1 MRYFVEISYNGS
13 KFHGWQIQSNAI
25 TVQQTIEQAFFTLL
39 KKQIKLT
46 AAGRTDTGVH
56 AIQMYAHFDL
66 EEEDL
71 LFGLKI
77 KLNSYLG
84 KDILLKNLYKMN
96 KDAHARFDAIERE
109 YKYFI
114 TQQKDVHNQE
124 NKYFFS
130 RKLDFK
136 LIQSATQIIK
146 KNKNFKSFCR
156 TRTDVT
162 NFECEIFDF
171 RFEVIEHEIIFTIKA
186 NRFLRNMVRSIIG
199 TILDIGLKKTSL
211 KDLNNIIKKSNRIYA
226 GPSAPAHGLFLTAI
240 KYPENYI
247 THENKI

>member
-13 KFHGWQIQSNAI
+13 KFHGWQTQPNAV
-25 TVQQTIEQAFFTLL
+25 TVQETIEQAFFILL

-46 AAGRTDTGVH
+46 AAGRTDSGVH
-56 AIQMYAHFDL
+56 ATQMYAHFDL

-71 LFGLKI
+71 LYRLKM
-77 KLNSYLG
+77 KLNSFLG
-84 KDILLKNLYKMN
+84 KDILVKNLYKMN
-96 KDAHARFDAIERE
+96 KDAHARFGAIERE

-162 NFECEIFDF
+162 NYDCEIFDF

-199 TILDIGLKKTSL
+199 TLLYIGLKKTSL

-226 GPSAPAHGLFLTAI
+226 GPSAPAHGLFLTGI

-247 THENKI
+247 VHENKI

>member
-1 MRYFVEISYNGS
+1 
-13 KFHGWQIQSNAI
+13 
-25 TVQQTIEQAFFTLL
+25 
-39 KKQIKLT
+39 
-46 AAGRTDTGVH
+46 
-56 AIQMYAHFDL
+56 MYAHFDL

-71 LFGLKI
+71 LYRLKM
-77 KLNSYLG
+77 KLNSFLG
-84 KDILLKNLYKMN
+84 KDILVKNLYKMN

-162 NFECEIFDF
+162 NYDCEIFDF

-199 TILDIGLKKTSL
+199 TILDIGLKKTTL

-226 GPSAPAHGLFLTAI
+226 GPSAPAHGLFLTGI

-247 THENKI
+247 AHENKI

>member
-1 MRYFVEISYNGS
+1 LRYFVEISYNGS
-13 KFHGWQIQSNAI
+13 KFHGWQTQPNAV
-25 TVQQTIEQAFFTLL
+25 TVQETIEQAFFILL

-46 AAGRTDTGVH
+46 AAGRTDSGVH
-56 AIQMYAHFDL
+56 ATQMYAHFDL

-71 LFGLKI
+71 LYRLKM
-77 KLNSYLG
+77 KLNSFLG
-84 KDILLKNLYKMN
+84 KDILVKNLYKMN

-124 NKYFFS
+124 NKFFFS

-162 NFECEIFDF
+162 NYDCEIFDF

-211 KDLNNIIKKSNRIYA
+211 KDLSNIIKKSNRIYA
-226 GPSAPAHGLFLTAI
+226 GPSAPAHGLFLTGI

-247 THENKI
+247 VHENKI

>member
-13 KFHGWQIQSNAI
+13 KFHGWQTQPNAV
-25 TVQQTIEQAFFTLL
+25 TVQETIEQAFFTLL

-56 AIQMYAHFDL
+56 ATQMYAHFDR

-71 LFGLKI
+71 LYRLKM
-77 KLNSYLG
+77 KLNSFFG
-84 KDILLKNLYKMN
+84 KDILVKNLYKMN

-162 NFECEIFDF
+162 NYDCEIFDF

-226 GPSAPAHGLFLTAI
+226 GPSAPAHGLFLTGI
-240 KYPENYI
+240 KYPENYLV
-247 THENKI
+247 HENKI

>member
-1 MRYFVEISYNGS
+1 MRYFIEISYNGS
-13 KFHGWQIQSNAI
+13 NFHGWQIQPNAI
-25 TVQQTIEQAFFTLL
+25 TIQETIERAFFTLL
-39 KKQIKLT
+39 KKQIKLI

-56 AIQMYAHFDL
+56 ATQMYAHFDL
-66 EEEDL
+66 EEQDL
-71 LFGLKI
+71 LLGLKV

-84 KDILLKNLYKMN
+84 KDISVKNLYKMN
-96 KDAHARFDAIERE
+96 KDAHARFDAMERE

-114 TQQKDVHNQE
+114 IQEKDVHNQE

-136 LIQSATQIIK
+136 LIQSATEIIK
-146 KNKNFKSFCR
+146 KNKNFKSFCK

-171 RFEVIEHEIIFTIKA
+171 QFEVNEHEIIFTIKA

-199 TILDIGLKKTSL
+199 TILDIGLKRTTL

-226 GPSAPAHGLFLTAI
+226 GPSAPAHGLFLTGI
-240 KYPENYI
+240 KYPEKYI

>member
-13 KFHGWQIQSNAI
+13 KFHGWQIQPNAV
-25 TVQQTIEQAFFTLL
+25 TVQETIEQAFFTLL

-56 AIQMYAHFDL
+56 ATQMYAHFDL
-66 EEEDL
+66 EEEEL

-84 KDILLKNLYKMN
+84 KDILVKNLYKMN

-136 LIQSATQIIK
+136 LIESATQIIK
-146 KNKNFKSFCR
+146 KIKILNHFVGQELMLPILNVKSL
-156 TRTDVT
+156 
-162 NFECEIFDF
+162 IFD
-171 RFEVIEHEIIFTIKA
+171 
-186 NRFLRNMVRSIIG
+186 LR
-199 TILDIGLKKTSL
+199 
-211 KDLNNIIKKSNRIYA
+211 
-226 GPSAPAHGLFLTAI
+226 
-240 KYPENYI
+240 
-247 THENKI
+247 

>member
-1 MRYFVEISYNGS
+1 MRYFIEISYNGS
-13 KFHGWQIQSNAI
+13 NFHGWQIQPNAV
-25 TVQQTIEQAFFTLL
+25 TVQETIERAFFTLL
-39 KKQIKLT
+39 KKKIKLIG
-46 AAGRTDTGVH
+46 AGRTDAGVH
-56 AIQMYAHFDL
+56 ATQMYAHFEL
-66 EEEDL
+66 EEQDL
-71 LFGLKI
+71 LLGLKV

-84 KDILLKNLYKMN
+84 KDISVKNLYKMN
-96 KDAHARFDAIERE
+96 KDAHARFDAMERE

-114 TQQKDVHNQE
+114 IQEKDVHNQE
-124 NKYFFS
+124 SKYFFS

-136 LIQSATQIIK
+136 LIQSATEIIK
-146 KNKNFKSFCR
+146 KNKNFKSFCK

-171 RFEVIEHEIIFTIKA
+171 QFEVNEHEIIFTIKA

-199 TILDIGLKKTSL
+199 TILDIGLKRTTL

-226 GPSAPAHGLFLTAI
+226 GPSAPAHGLFLTGI
-240 KYPENYI
+240 KYPEKYI

>member
-13 KFHGWQIQSNAI
+13 KFHGWQIQPNAI
-25 TVQQTIEQAFFTLL
+25 TVQETIEQAFFILL

-56 AIQMYAHFDL
+56 AKQMYAHFDL

-84 KDILLKNLYKMN
+84 KDILVKNLYKMN

-114 TQQKDVHNQE
+114 TQEKDVHQQE
-124 NKYFFS
+124 SKYFFS

-211 KDLNNIIKKSNRIYA
+211 NDLNNIIKKSNRIYA
-226 GPSAPAHGLFLTAI
+226 GPSAPAHGLFLTGI

-247 THENKI
+247 AHENKI

>member
-1 MRYFVEISYNGS
+1 MRYFIEISYNGS
-13 KFHGWQIQSNAI
+13 KFHGWQIQPNAI
-25 TVQQTIEQAFFTLL
+25 TVQETIEKAFFTLL

-56 AIQMYAHFDL
+56 ATQMYAHFDL

-71 LFGLKI
+71 LLNLKI

-84 KDILLKNLYKMN
+84 KDILVKNLYKMN

-114 TQQKDVHNQE
+114 TQQKDVHNQG

-171 RFEVIEHEIIFTIKA
+171 RFVVIEHEIIFTIKA

-226 GPSAPAHGLFLTAI
+226 GPSAPAHGLFLTGI
-240 KYPENYI
+240 KYPENYL
-247 THENKI
+247 THESKI

>member
-1 MRYFVEISYNGS
+1 LRYFIEISYNGS
-13 KFHGWQIQSNAI
+13 NFHGWQIQPNAV
-25 TVQQTIEQAFFTLL
+25 TVQETIERAFFTLL
-39 KKQIKLT
+39 KKKIKLIG
-46 AAGRTDTGVH
+46 AGRTDAGVH
-56 AIQMYAHFDL
+56 ATQMYAHFDL
-66 EEEDL
+66 EEQDL
-71 LFGLKI
+71 LLGLKV

-84 KDILLKNLYKMN
+84 KDISVKNLYKMN
-96 KDAHARFDAIERE
+96 KDAHARFDAMERE

-114 TQQKDVHNQE
+114 IQEKDVHNQE
-124 NKYFFS
+124 SKYFFS

-136 LIQSATQIIK
+136 LIQSATEIIK
-146 KNKNFKSFCR
+146 KNKNFKSFCK

-171 RFEVIEHEIIFTIKA
+171 QFEVNEHEIIFTIKA

-199 TILDIGLKKTSL
+199 TILDIGLKRTTL

-226 GPSAPAHGLFLTAI
+226 GPSAPAHGLFLTGI
-240 KYPENYI
+240 KYPEKYI

>member
-1 MRYFVEISYNGS
+1 MRYFIEISYNGS
-13 KFHGWQIQSNAI
+13 NFHGWQIQPNAV
-25 TVQQTIEQAFFTLL
+25 TVQETIEKAFFTLL

-56 AIQMYAHFDL
+56 ATQMYAHFDL
-66 EEEDL
+66 EEQEL
-71 LFGLKI
+71 LFGLKV
-77 KLNSYLG
+77 KLNSFLG
-84 KDILLKNLYKMN
+84 KDILVKNLYKMN
-96 KDAHARFDAIERE
+96 QDDHARFDAIERE

-114 TQQKDVHNQE
+114 TQEKDVHNQE
-124 NKYFFS
+124 SKYFFS

-136 LIQSATQIIK
+136 LIHSATQIIK

-156 TRTDVT
+156 TRTNVN

-171 RFEVIEHEIIFTIKA
+171 RFEVTEHEIIFTIKA

-199 TILDIGLKKTSL
+199 TILDIGLERTTL
-211 KDLNNIIKKSNRIYA
+211 KDLNNIIKKSNRVYA
-226 GPSAPAHGLFLTAI
+226 GPSAPAHGLFLTGI
-240 KYPENYI
+240 KYPEKYI

>member
-1 MRYFVEISYNGS
+1 MRYFIEISYNGS
-13 KFHGWQIQSNAI
+13 NFHGWQIQPNAV
-25 TVQQTIEQAFFTLL
+25 TVQETIERAFFTLL
-39 KKQIKLT
+39 KKKIKLI
-46 AAGRTDTGVH
+46 AAGRTDAGVH
-56 AIQMYAHFDL
+56 ATQMYAHFDL
-66 EEEDL
+66 EEQDL
-71 LFGLKI
+71 LLGLKV

-84 KDILLKNLYKMN
+84 KDISVKNLYKMN
-96 KDAHARFDAIERE
+96 KDAHARFDAMERE

-114 TQQKDVHNQE
+114 IQEKDVHNQE
-124 NKYFFS
+124 SKYFFS

-136 LIQSATQIIK
+136 LIQSATEIIK
-146 KNKNFKSFCR
+146 KNKNFKSFCK

-171 RFEVIEHEIIFTIKA
+171 QFEVNEHEIIFTIKA

-199 TILDIGLKKTSL
+199 TILDIGLKRTTL

-226 GPSAPAHGLFLTAI
+226 GPSAPAHGLFLTGI
-240 KYPENYI
+240 KYPEKYI

>member
-1 MRYFVEISYNGS
+1 MRYFIEISYNGS
-13 KFHGWQIQSNAI
+13 NFHGWQIQPNAV
-25 TVQQTIEQAFFTLL
+25 TVQETIERAFFTLL
-39 KKQIKLT
+39 KKKIKLI

-56 AIQMYAHFDL
+56 ATQMYAHFDL
-66 EEEDL
+66 EEQDL
-71 LFGLKI
+71 LLGLKV

-84 KDILLKNLYKMN
+84 KDISVKNLYKMN
-96 KDAHARFDAIERE
+96 KDAHARFDAMERE

-114 TQQKDVHNQE
+114 IQEKDVHNQE
-124 NKYFFS
+124 SKYFFS

-136 LIQSATQIIK
+136 LIQSATEIIK
-146 KNKNFKSFCR
+146 KNKNFKSFCK
-156 TRTDVT
+156 TRTGVT

-171 RFEVIEHEIIFTIKA
+171 QFEVNEHEIIFTIKA

-199 TILDIGLKKTSL
+199 TILDIGLKRTTL

-226 GPSAPAHGLFLTAI
+226 GPSAPAHGLFLTGI
-240 KYPENYI
+240 KYPEKYI

>member
-1 MRYFVEISYNGS
+1 MRYFIEISYNGS
-13 KFHGWQIQSNAI
+13 NFHGWQIQPNAI
-25 TVQQTIEQAFFTLL
+25 TVQETIEKAFFTLL

-56 AIQMYAHFDL
+56 ATQMYAHFDL
-66 EEEDL
+66 EEQKL
-71 LFGLKI
+71 LFGLKV
-77 KLNSYLG
+77 KLNSFLG
-84 KDILLKNLYKMN
+84 KDILVKNLYKMN
-96 KDAHARFDAIERE
+96 QDAHARFDAIERE

-114 TQQKDVHNQE
+114 TQEKDVHNQE
-124 NKYFFS
+124 SKYFFS

-156 TRTDVT
+156 TRTNVN

-171 RFEVIEHEIIFTIKA
+171 RFEVSGHELIFTIKA

-199 TILDIGLKKTSL
+199 TILDIGLERITL
-211 KDLNNIIKKSNRIYA
+211 KDLNNIIKKSNRVYA
-226 GPSAPAHGLFLTAI
+226 GPSAPAHGLFLTGI
-240 KYPENYI
+240 KYPEKYI

>member
-13 KFHGWQIQSNAI
+13 KFHGWQIQPNAV
-25 TVQQTIEQAFFTLL
+25 TVQETIEQAFFTLL

-56 AIQMYAHFDL
+56 ATQMYAHFDL
-66 EEEDL
+66 EEEEL

-84 KDILLKNLYKMN
+84 KDILVKNLYKMN

-136 LIQSATQIIK
+136 LIESATQIIK

-162 NFECEIFDF
+162 NFKCEIFDF
-171 RFEVIEHEIIFTIKA
+171 RFEVIEHDIIFTIKA

-226 GPSAPAHGLFLTAI
+226 GPSAPAHGLFLTGI

-247 THENKI
+247 AYENKI

>member
-1 MRYFVEISYNGS
+1 MRYFIEISYNGS
-13 KFHGWQIQSNAI
+13 KFHGWQIQPNAI
-25 TVQQTIEQAFFTLL
+25 TVQETIEQAFFILL

-56 AIQMYAHFDL
+56 AKQMYAHFDL

-84 KDILLKNLYKMN
+84 KDILVKNLYKMN

-114 TQQKDVHNQE
+114 TQEKDVHQQE
-124 NKYFFS
+124 SKYFFS

-136 LIQSATQIIK
+136 LIQSAVKIIK

-226 GPSAPAHGLFLTAI
+226 GPSAPAHGLFLTGI

-247 THENKI
+247 AHENKI

>member
-13 KFHGWQIQSNAI
+13 KFHGWQIQPNAI
-25 TVQQTIEQAFFTLL
+25 TVQQTIEEAFFTLL

-56 AIQMYAHFDL
+56 ATQMYAHFDL
-66 EEEDL
+66 EEEDP
-71 LFGLKI
+71 LFGLKN

-84 KDILLKNLYKMN
+84 KDILVKNLYKMN
-96 KDAHARFDAIERE
+96 KDAHARFDAMERE

-114 TQQKDVHNQE
+114 TQQKDVHNQQ

-136 LIQSATQIIK
+136 LIESAIEIFK

-247 THENKI
+247 AHENKI

>member
-13 KFHGWQIQSNAI
+13 KFHGWQIQPNAV
-25 TVQQTIEQAFFTLL
+25 TVQETIEQAFFTLL

-56 AIQMYAHFDL
+56 ATQMYAHFDL
-66 EEEDL
+66 EEEHL

-84 KDILLKNLYKMN
+84 KDILVKNLYKMN
-96 KDAHARFDAIERE
+96 KDAHARFDAMERE

-136 LIQSATQIIK
+136 LIESATQIIK

-171 RFEVIEHEIIFTIKA
+171 RFEVIEHDIIFTIKA

-226 GPSAPAHGLFLTAI
+226 GPSAPAHGLFLTGI

-247 THENKI
+247 AYENKI

>member
-13 KFHGWQIQSNAI
+13 KFHGWQIQPNAV
-25 TVQQTIEQAFFTLL
+25 TVQETIEQAFFTLL

-56 AIQMYAHFDL
+56 ATQMYAHFDF
-66 EEEDL
+66 EEEGL
-71 LFGLKI
+71 LFGLKM

-84 KDILLKNLYKMN
+84 KDILVKNLYKMN

-136 LIQSATQIIK
+136 LIQLATQIIK

-156 TRTDVT
+156 TRTNVN

-171 RFEVIEHEIIFTIKA
+171 RFEVTEHELIFTIKA

>member
-1 MRYFVEISYNGS
+1 MRYFIEVSYNGS
-13 KFHGWQIQSNAI
+13 NFHGWQIQPNAI
-25 TVQQTIEQAFFTLL
+25 TVQETIEEAFSTLL

-56 AIQMYAHFDL
+56 ATQMYAHFDL
-66 EEEDL
+66 EELNL
-71 LFGLKI
+71 LSGLKV

-84 KDILLKNLYKMN
+84 KDISVKNLFKMN

-114 TQQKDVHNQE
+114 TQEKDVHNQN

-171 RFEVIEHEIIFTIKA
+171 RFEVIEHEIIFTLKA
-186 NRFLRNMVRSIIG
+186 DRFLRNMVRSIIG
-199 TILDIGLKKTSL
+199 TILDVGLKKTTL
-211 KDLNNIIKKSNRIYA
+211 KDLNNIINKSNRVYA
-226 GPSAPAHGLFLTAI
+226 GSSVPAHGLFLTGI
-240 KYPENYI
+240 KYPEKYI

>member
-1 MRYFVEISYNGS
+1 LRYFVEISYNGS
-13 KFHGWQIQSNAI
+13 KFHGWQTQPNAV
-25 TVQQTIEQAFFTLL
+25 TVQETIEQAFFILL

-46 AAGRTDTGVH
+46 AAGRTDSGVH
-56 AIQMYAHFDL
+56 ATQMYAHFDL

-71 LFGLKI
+71 LYRLKM
-77 KLNSYLG
+77 KLNSFLG
-84 KDILLKNLYKMN
+84 KDILVKNLYKMN

-124 NKYFFS
+124 NKFFFS

-162 NFECEIFDF
+162 NYDCEIFDF

-226 GPSAPAHGLFLTAI
+226 GPSAPAHGLFLTGI

-247 THENKI
+247 VHENKI

>member
-1 MRYFVEISYNGS
+1 MRYFIEISYNGS
-13 KFHGWQIQSNAI
+13 NFHGWQIQPNAV
-25 TVQQTIEQAFFTLL
+25 TVQETIERAFFTLL
-39 KKQIKLT
+39 KKKIKLIG
-46 AAGRTDTGVH
+46 AGRTDAGVH
-56 AIQMYAHFDL
+56 ATQMYAHFDL
-66 EEEDL
+66 EEQDL
-71 LFGLKI
+71 LLGLKV

-84 KDILLKNLYKMN
+84 KDISVKNLYKMN
-96 KDAHARFDAIERE
+96 KDAHARFDAMERE

-114 TQQKDVHNQE
+114 IQEKDVHNQE
-124 NKYFFS
+124 SKYFFS

-136 LIQSATQIIK
+136 LIQSATEIIK
-146 KNKNFKSFCR
+146 KNKNFKSFCK

-171 RFEVIEHEIIFTIKA
+171 QFEVNEHEIIFTIKA

-199 TILDIGLKKTSL
+199 TILDIGLKRTTL

-226 GPSAPAHGLFLTAI
+226 GPSAPAHGLFLTGI
-240 KYPENYI
+240 KYPEKYI

>member
-1 MRYFVEISYNGS
+1 MRYFIEISYNGAN
-13 KFHGWQIQSNAI
+13 FHGWQIQPNAVS
-25 TVQQTIEQAFFTLL
+25 VQETIEKAFFILL

-56 AIQMYAHFDL
+56 ATQMYAHFDL
-66 EEEDL
+66 EEQGL

-84 KDILLKNLYKMN
+84 KDILVKNLYKMN

-114 TQQKDVHNQE
+114 TQEKDVHNQE
-124 NKYFFS
+124 SKYFFS
-130 RKLDFK
+130 RKLDFE
-136 LIQSATQIIK
+136 LIHSATQIIK

-156 TRTDVT
+156 TRTNVN

-171 RFEVIEHEIIFTIKA
+171 RFEVTEHELIFTIKA

-199 TILDIGLKKTSL
+199 TILDIGLERTTL
-211 KDLNNIIKKSNRIYA
+211 KDLNNIIKKSNRVYA
-226 GPSAPAHGLFLTAI
+226 GPSAPAHGLFLTGI
-240 KYPENYI
+240 KYPEKYI

>member
-1 MRYFVEISYNGS
+1 MRYFIEISYNGTN
-13 KFHGWQIQSNAI
+13 FHGWQIQPNAVS
-25 TVQQTIEQAFFTLL
+25 VQETIEKAFFILL
-39 KKQIKLT
+39 KKQVKLT

-56 AIQMYAHFDL
+56 ATQMYAHFDL
-66 EEEDL
+66 DKQDL
-71 LFGLKI
+71 LFRLKD

-84 KDILLKNLYKMN
+84 KDILVKNLYKMN

-114 TQQKDVHNQE
+114 TQEKDVHNHDS
-124 NKYFFS
+124 KYFFS

-136 LIQSATQIIK
+136 LIQSATLVIK

-171 RFEVIEHEIIFTIKA
+171 GFEVIEHEIIFTIKA

-199 TILDIGLKKTSL
+199 TILDIGLKKTTL
-211 KDLNNIIKKSNRIYA
+211 KDLNYIIKKSNRVYA
-226 GPSAPAHGLFLTAI
+226 GPSVPAHGLFLTAI

-247 THENKI
+247 TNENKI

>member
-1 MRYFVEISYNGS
+1 LRYFIEISYNGAN
-13 KFHGWQIQSNAI
+13 FHGWQIQPNAVS
-25 TVQQTIEQAFFTLL
+25 VQETIEKAFFILL

-56 AIQMYAHFDL
+56 ATQMYAHFDL
-66 EEEDL
+66 EEQGL

-84 KDILLKNLYKMN
+84 KDILVKNLYKMN

-114 TQQKDVHNQE
+114 TQEKDVHNQE
-124 NKYFFS
+124 SKYFFS

-171 RFEVIEHEIIFTIKA
+171 RFEVIEYEIIFTIKA
-186 NRFLRNMVRSIIG
+186 NRFLRNMVRSLIG
-199 TILDIGLKKTSL
+199 TILDIGLKKTTLNDL
-211 KDLNNIIKKSNRIYA
+211 KNIIKKSNRVYA
-226 GPSAPAHGLFLTAI
+226 GPSAPAHGLFLTGI
-240 KYPENYI
+240 KYPEKYI

>member
-1 MRYFVEISYNGS
+1 LRYFVEISYNGS
-13 KFHGWQIQSNAI
+13 KFHGWQTQPNAV
-25 TVQQTIEQAFFTLL
+25 TVQETIEQAFFILL

-46 AAGRTDTGVH
+46 AAGRTDSGVH
-56 AIQMYAHFDL
+56 ATQMYAHFDL

-71 LFGLKI
+71 LYRLKM
-77 KLNSYLG
+77 KLNSFLG
-84 KDILLKNLYKMN
+84 KDILVKNLYKMN

-124 NKYFFS
+124 NKFFFS

-162 NFECEIFDF
+162 NYDCEIFDF

-199 TILDIGLKKTSL
+199 TLLDIGLKKTSL

-226 GPSAPAHGLFLTAI
+226 GPSAPAHGLFLTGI

-247 THENKI
+247 VHENKI

>member
-1 MRYFVEISYNGS
+1 LRYFVEISYNGS
-13 KFHGWQIQSNAI
+13 KFHGWQTQPNAV
-25 TVQQTIEQAFFTLL
+25 TVQETIEQAFFTLL

-46 AAGRTDTGVH
+46 AAGRTDSGVH
-56 AIQMYAHFDL
+56 ATQMYAHFDL

-71 LFGLKI
+71 LYRLKM
-77 KLNSYLG
+77 KLNSFLG
-84 KDILLKNLYKMN
+84 KDILVKNLYKMN

-211 KDLNNIIKKSNRIYA
+211 KDLNNIIKKSNRIHA
-226 GPSAPAHGLFLTAI
+226 GPSAPAHGLFLTGI

-247 THENKI
+247 VHENKI